1 MYCQDVD
8 EEAQPNPA
16 LLLLVF
22 FCRSSTHGYL
32 LPQPDQRSPYL
43 IFATRENS
51 DFILNLKHTAKMLMM
66 KLNQTLRFCHWFF
79 LSEKHS

>member
-22 FCRSSTHGYL
+22 FVEAALMATSS
-32 LPQPDQRSPYL
+32 
-43 IFATRENS
+43 
-51 DFILNLKHTAKMLMM
+51 
-66 KLNQTLRFCHWFF
+66 
-79 LSEKHS
+79 LSQIKGPHI